1 MSLPPLLLPDHKTT
15 IVATIGPASDSLKML
30 GHPIRVRVD
39 PQLCLAIRGNTDGTN
54 AGNLMTGAEG
64 FTDGIQGEET
74 HVTR

>member
-1 MSLPPLLLPDHKTT
+1 MSLPALSLPDHKTN
-15 IVATIGPASDSLKML
+15 IVATIGPASDSLEIL

-39 PQLCLAIRGNTDGTN
+39 PQLCPAIRGNTDGTN
-54 AGNLMTGAEG
+54 AGNLVTRAEG